1 MSDDLH
7 YSSATKRKYDET
19 SPSPQPPSFSSDR
32 RSTGFSAPI
41 LPPPSS
47 DLSSPSSR
55 YNNNSDS
62 EVNEIEIA
70 KQRRRRSWRGCS
82 AIRRR
87 SGRSMRMV
95 ETPFPDGLE
104 IQNLCGGGIAIPV
117 FLLELET
124 VENFS
129 GCNREINCL

>member
-7 YSSATKRKYDET
+7 YSSATKHKYDET
-19 SPSPQPPSFSSDR
+19 SPSPQPPSLSSDR

-47 DLSSPSSR
+47 DLSPPSSG

-62 EVNEIEIA
+62 EVNEIEIV
-70 KQRRRRSWRGCS
+70 KQRRRRSRRGCS
-82 AIRRR
+82 AMRRR
-87 SGRSMRMV
+87 SDRSMRMV
-95 ETPFPDGLE
+95 KTSFSDGLE
-104 IQNLCGGGIAIPV
+104 IQNLCGGSIAILM
-117 FLLELET
+117 FLQELET

-129 GCNREINCL
+129 GCNREIKRL